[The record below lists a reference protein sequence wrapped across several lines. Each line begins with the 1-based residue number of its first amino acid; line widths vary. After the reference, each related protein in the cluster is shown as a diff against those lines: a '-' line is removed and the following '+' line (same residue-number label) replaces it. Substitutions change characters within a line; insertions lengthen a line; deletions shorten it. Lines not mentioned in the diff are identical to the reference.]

1 VRDARIAQRWPTLA
15 AVAVA
20 AAVTPVVFLPVSII
34 AAPSVGGVPAG
45 AYAALAAAALAL
57 FAAPLVALAWH
68 YWRAPSRMID
78 DLERRVAQLEQA
90 ASASPSPRLRF
101 EHETTTWQAL
111 LHVTNDGEDAEF
123 WAPLIIDGSLSRA
136 IDGRTFATWTHTPAP
151 KTLIARGRTRTLR
164 LAQLDLSI
172 FPFAQWQV
180 YAIGDDTSPVVLR
193 AMHTSVIGNAP
204 DAHATPIFLEVSIL
218 STPDSRDHAQGCTI
232 ALYPFAAERLRP

>member
-1 VRDARIAQRWPTLA
+1 VRDARLSRRWTTLA

-20 AAVTPVVFLPVSII
+20 AAAAPVVFLPVSVI
-34 AAPSVGGVPAG
+34 AAPSIGGVPAG
-45 AYAALAAAALAL
+45 AYAALAAVLGLLAT
-57 FAAPLVALAWH
+57 PLIAFAWH

-123 WAPLIIDGSLSRA
+123 WAPVTIDGSLSRPPH
-136 IDGRTFATWTHTPAP
+136 GRAFATWTHTPAP

-180 YAIGDDTSPVVLR
+180 YTVGDDTSPVVLR

-204 DAHATPIFLEVSIL
+204 DAHATPIFLDVSIL
-218 STPDSRDHAQGCTI
+218 STPETREHVMGCTI